1 MLSKSNKIVVY
12 ACEKGYRVSKD
23 GDVISPEGSVR
34 KLWIKTNGYYGFSIY
49 YKNDKKSRDLLVHQL
64 QAYQLFGKKIF
75 NKDVEIRHLDGNTLN
90 NKAENLSFGNRH
102 DNIMDIPLKKRSRM
116 AKNAGR
122 ANSSLTKSDVK
133 DIRSLR
139 EEQGYTYK
147 QLIEKYPMS
156 KSTVARANDQHTG
169 LGILFKPQDLTRMT
183 SDKRFQLIGGTIAD
197 TQPEN
202 LWGKT
207 FEQDTVSKVSVLRNN
222 RKGMIP
228 CVLPQEVILSFV

>member
-12 ACEKGYRVSKD
+12 AYEKGYRVNKD

-34 KLWIKTNGYYGFSIY
+34 KLWVKTSGYYGFSIY
-49 YKNDKKSRDLLVHQL
+49 YEDDKKSRDLLVHQL

-75 NKDVEIRHLDGNTLN
+75 NKDIEIRHLDGNPLN

-122 ANSSLTKSDVK
+122 TNSSLTKSDVK

-156 KSTVARANDQHTG
+156 KSTMSYICNYKTW
-169 LGILFKPQDLTRMT
+169 QD
-183 SDKRFQLIGGTIAD
+183 I
-197 TQPEN
+197 
-202 LWGKT
+202 
-207 FEQDTVSKVSVLRNN
+207 
-222 RKGMIP
+222 
-228 CVLPQEVILSFV
+228 